1 VKKWSSQRNIDVAAV
16 TAIVEVVAVAVVGI
30 VYFDI
35 RKIDIQ
41 EYVLKQ
47 Q

>member
-1 VKKWSSQRNIDVAAV
+1 VKKWSSQRNIDVAAVAEV

-35 RKIDIQ
+35 RGK
-41 EYVLKQ
+41 
-47 Q
+47 